1 MTGKDIIVI
10 LSQGGTALASTSIRS
25 QDIQTSCATIE
36 KASSTQQDWE
46 EHIAGRKSWNLTVN
60 YLVLSSAKVNDLLY
74 IGQTFDVRMNIGE
87 TTYLVGKAIM
97 NQAKQTA
104 TIGNLTQGSFSL
116 KGSGPLAAPTT

>member
-74 IGQTFDVRMNIGE
+74 VGQTFDIKMNIGE

-97 NQAKQTA
+97 NQVKQTA
-104 TIGNLTQGSFSL
+104 TIGNLVQGSFSL

>member
-10 LSQGGTALASTSIRS
+10 LSQGGSALASTSIRS

-60 YLVLSSAKVNDLLY
+60 YLVLASAQVNDLLY
-74 IGQTFDVRMNIGE
+74 VGQTFDIRMDIGE

-97 NQAKQTA
+97 NQVKQTA
-104 TIGNLTQGSFSL
+104 TIGNLAQGSFSL

>member
-36 KASSTQQDWE
+36 KASSTQQDWD

-74 IGQTFDVRMNIGE
+74 VGQTFDVRMNIGE
-87 TTYLVGKAIM
+87 TTYLVGTAIM
-97 NQAKQTA
+97 NQVKQTA

>member
-10 LSQGGTALASTSIRS
+10 LSQGGSALASTCIRS

-60 YLVLSSAKVNDLLY
+60 YLVLASAQVNDLLY
-74 IGQTFDVRMNIGE
+74 VGQTFDIRMDIGE

-97 NQAKQTA
+97 NQVKQTA
-104 TIGNLTQGSFSL
+104 TIGNLAQGSFSL

>member
-74 IGQTFDVRMNIGE
+74 VGQTFDIKMNIGE

-97 NQAKQTA
+97 NQVKQTA
-104 TIGNLTQGSFSL
+104 TIGNLVQGSFSL
-116 KGSGPLAAPTT
+116 KGSGPLATPTT

>member
-74 IGQTFDVRMNIGE
+74 VGQTFDISMNIGE
-87 TTYLVGKAIM
+87 TTYLVGTAIM
-97 NQAKQTA
+97 IQVKQTA
-104 TIGNLTQGSFSL
+104 IIGNLAQGSFSL

>member
-60 YLVLSSAKVNDLLY
+60 YLVLASSQVNDLLY
-74 IGQTFDVRMNIGE
+74 VGQTFDIRMDIGE

-97 NQAKQTA
+97 NQVKQTA
-104 TIGNLTQGSFSL
+104 TIGNLAQGSFSL

>member
-74 IGQTFDVRMNIGE
+74 VGQTFDVRMDIGE

-97 NQAKQTA
+97 NQVKQTA
-104 TIGNLTQGSFSL
+104 TIGNLAQGSFSL

>member
-74 IGQTFDVRMNIGE
+74 VGQTFDISMNIGE
-87 TTYLVGKAIM
+87 TTYLVGTAIM
-97 NQAKQTA
+97 NQVKQTA
-104 TIGNLTQGSFSL
+104 TIGNLAQGSFSL

>member
-74 IGQTFDVRMNIGE
+74 VGQTFDISMNIGE

-97 NQAKQTA
+97 IQVKQTA
-104 TIGNLTQGSFSL
+104 TIGNLAQGSFSL

>member
-46 EHIAGRKSWNLTVN
+46 EHIAGRKSWSLTVN

-74 IGQTFDVRMNIGE
+74 VGQTFDVRMNIGE
-87 TTYLVGKAIM
+87 TTYLVGTAIM
-97 NQAKQTA
+97 IQVKQTA
-104 TIGNLTQGSFSL
+104 TIGNLAQGSFSL

>member
-74 IGQTFDVRMNIGE
+74 VGQTFDIKMNIGE

-97 NQAKQTA
+97 TQVKQTA
-104 TIGNLTQGSFSL
+104 TIGNLVQGSFSL
-116 KGSGPLAAPTT
+116 KGSGPLATPTT

>member
-60 YLVLSSAKVNDLLY
+60 YLVLASAQVNDLLY
-74 IGQTFDVRMNIGE
+74 VGQTFDIRMDIGE

-97 NQAKQTA
+97 NQVKQTA
-104 TIGNLTQGSFSL
+104 TIGNLAQGSFSL

>member
-74 IGQTFDVRMNIGE
+74 VGQTFDVSMNIGE

>member
-36 KASSTQQDWE
+36 KASSTQQDWQE
-46 EHIAGRKSWNLTVN
+46 PIAGRKSWNLTVN

-74 IGQTFDVRMNIGE
+74 VGQTFDVRMNIGE
-87 TTYLVGKAIM
+87 TTYLVGTAIM
-97 NQAKQTA
+97 NQVKQTA

>member
-74 IGQTFDVRMNIGE
+74 VGQAFDVRMNIGE

>member
-60 YLVLSSAKVNDLLY
+60 YLVLASAQVNDLLY
-74 IGQTFDVRMNIGE
+74 VGQTFDVRMDIGE

-97 NQAKQTA
+97 NQVKQTA
-104 TIGNLTQGSFSL
+104 TIGNLAQGSFSL

>member
-74 IGQTFDVRMNIGE
+74 VGQTFDVRMNIGE
-87 TTYLVGKAIM
+87 TTYLVGTAIM
-97 NQAKQTA
+97 NQVKQTA

>member
-74 IGQTFDVRMNIGE
+74 VGQTFDVRMNIGE
-87 TTYLVGKAIM
+87 TTYLVGTAIM
-97 NQAKQTA
+97 NQVKQTA
-104 TIGNLTQGSFSL
+104 TIGNLAQGSFSL

>member
-25 QDIQTSCATIE
+25 QDIQTSCAIIE

-74 IGQTFDVRMNIGE
+74 VGQTFDVSMNIGE